1 MTLVKKTIAVINQ
14 KGGVGKTS
22 TAVNLAY
29 GLATQERKVLLVDM
43 DPNGHAGTALYPD
56 IPHSPT
62 TKDLLLNK
70 EMHPNEVT
78 IKAIVQNHEVPN
90 LYLIP
95 SRITLAPVQEILF
108 TKAHKEKILQRQL
121 QKVTDKY
128 DYIIIDCP
136 PTLSSLT
143 VNAMYAANFILI
155 PIKYEKDALEG
166 VADLFTSISE
176 VKEDEVF
183 DYKILRNA
191 CDHRKTKT
199 NRFID
204 EKLSDFESQNKVMK
218 TIIRDVEDINQAK
231 ISDEPVFT
239 YNPKSNA
246 TQDFTALAKEIISYE

>member
-1 MTLVKKTIAVINQ
+1 MKVIAVINQ

-22 TAVNLAY
+22 TCVNLAY
-29 GLATQERKVLLVDM
+29 GLATHNSRVLLVDM

-56 IPHSPT
+56 IPHDAT
-62 TKDLLLNK
+62 VKELLLDK
-70 EMHPNEVT
+70 EMHPSQVILNAE
-78 IKAIVQNHEVPN
+78 IRGEKIDN
-90 LYLIP
+90 LSLIP
-95 SRITLAPVQEILF
+95 SRITLAPVQDTLF
-108 TKAHKEKILQRQL
+108 TKAHKEKILKRQL
-121 QKVTDKY
+121 LKVADQY

-143 VNAMYAANFILI
+143 VNAMYAADFILI

-176 VKEDEVF
+176 VKEDEIF

-191 CDHRKTKT
+191 CDQRKTKT
-199 NRFID
+199 NRFIND
-204 EKLSDFESQNKVMK
+204 QLNDFVAQGKVMK

-231 ISDEPVFT
+231 ICDEPVFV

-246 TQDFTALAKEIISYE
+246 TSDFTELTQEILKYE